1 MSIRLTAQQKQ
12 FISGE
17 NPELSGTCNE
27 LLNFLRPIRDYDIAA
42 RDFEE
47 NNWFVSSVGSCSGC
61 CITSFLGAMF
71 LGMAAA
77 IVTEFI
83 SLDMDALTSAC
94 VLTSIEYPFLIWMYK
109 IFFHNG
115 KTVDGKLRGFVYP
128 FIKLLSQ
135 DVSDKPIKMTADLT
149 GHPEEKK
156 LSDEAMKEIG
166 KTPLRYPYDL
176 KVWVTKWFSFDAI
189 MADKS
194 KLSVDITEVL
204 SKKTKYKR
212 KGRTKSNSKCKNTI
226 KARMQFDAAKFSVP
240 TSEIET
246 RLGVIEASQKDG
258 VLVLSLKTA
267 VESEG
272 YEKSHN
278 DVYEAMVNVMSTLYS
293 AVEPR

>member
-1 MSIRLTAQQKQ
+1 MSIKLTAQQKQ
-12 FISGE
+12 FISGK
-17 NPELSGTCNE
+17 NPELSGTASE
-27 LLNFLRPIRDYDIAA
+27 LLNFLKPVCDYDSAA

-61 CITSFLGAMF
+61 CIASFIGIIL

-77 IVTEFI
+77 IITEFI
-83 SLDMDALTSAC
+83 SLDAEALTLAGI
-94 VLTSIEYPFLIWMYK
+94 LTAIEYPFLIWMYK
-109 IFFHNG
+109 IFFHNA
-115 KTVDGKLRGFVYP
+115 KTVDGKLRGFIYP
-128 FIKLLSQ
+128 FVKLLSQ
-135 DVSDKPIKMTADLT
+135 DVSDKPIKMTADLS

-176 KVWVTKWFSFDAI
+176 KVWVTRWFSLDAV

-194 KLSVDITEVL
+194 KLSIDITEIL
-204 SKKTKYKR
+204 STKTKHKR
-212 KGRTKSNSKCKNTI
+212 KGRTKSSSKCKNTI
-226 KARMQFDAAKFSVP
+226 KAKMQFDAAKFSVP

-246 RLGVIEASQKDG
+246 RIGVIEASQKEG

-267 VESEG
+267 VESES
-272 YEKSHN
+272 YDKSHN
-278 DVYEAMVNVMSTLYS
+278 DVYEAMMNVMATLYS